1 MHLLLFNLL
10 ITLVLCPYLHAID
23 RHVRAEATGANNGTS
38 WTDAWTS
45 FPSSTLYD
53 REDTIYVAAGSYGTP
68 SLNKPVS
75 GTTIITIVRATV
87 SDHGSAVGWLD
98 SYASGQAIFDQI
110 SIGTGYYII
119 SGERRDENNWLD
131 LDAYGFRVNTPSSF
145 SAANSYGVWSEYGK
159 NSTISYVAT
168 DGSARTDSA
177 KGMKWGGTLGTT
189 TLAENITISRCIFAN
204 THDDGMK
211 MVNALNCTIE
221 LTHFGPKL
229 TSPSGLHGDMIEIN
243 NTSNI
248 IFRNNSCSY
257 LGDGLHFGINGSS
270 SNGWDIFGN
279 VFRDSG
285 GSQFKV
291 QSATTAGKIQNIR
304 VYNNT
309 LYNVKGFSLYSSGSL
324 FDHSPNFNIKNT
336 LYRNMISG
344 SISGETNIT
353 VTTDPFVNVNARNFR
368 LNASASQVIDNGI
381 VLGTTY
387 NTDLDGTNRGSG
399 LGWDVGAFEYN
410 AGTPVVE
417 TVVPVLTAA
426 SVNTT
431 GDVLSLVFSESVIN
445 VIASHYT
452 LDGATLSNATGS
464 GTTWNLTIS
473 PAIIANSVNTL
484 SYVSGA
490 GRTSD
495 VAGNLLESFSSSPV
509 TNYSLVTPVKAT
521 RKGRNNTGIIR

>member
-1 MHLLLFNLL
+1 
-10 ITLVLCPYLHAID
+10 
-23 RHVRAEATGANNGTS
+23 
-38 WTDAWTS
+38 
-45 FPSSTLYD
+45 
-53 REDTIYVAAGSYGTP
+53 
-68 SLNKPVS
+68 
-75 GTTIITIVRATV
+75 
-87 SDHGSAVGWLD
+87 
-98 SYASGQAIFDQI
+98 
-110 SIGTGYYII
+110 
-119 SGERRDENNWLD
+119 
-131 LDAYGFRVNTPSSF
+131 
-145 SAANSYGVWSEYGK
+145 
-159 NSTISYVAT
+159 
-168 DGSARTDSA
+168 
-177 KGMKWGGTLGTT
+177 
-189 TLAENITISRCIFAN
+189 
-204 THDDGMK
+204 
-211 MVNALNCTIE
+211 
-221 LTHFGPKL
+221 
-229 TSPSGLHGDMIEIN
+229 MIEIH

-344 SISGETNIT
+344 SISGATNIT

>member
-1 MHLLLFNLL
+1 MRSLLFNLIIFIL
-10 ITLVLCPYLHAID
+10 LCPYLHAID

-45 FPSSTLYD
+45 FPSSAQYE
-53 REDTIYVAAGSYGTP
+53 RGDTIYVAAGSYGTP
-68 SLNKPVS
+68 SLNKTVS
-75 GTTIITIVRATV
+75 GTTTITILRATV
-87 SDHGSAVGWLD
+87 TDHGSAIGWLD

-110 SIGTGYYII
+110 AISTGYYII

-145 SAANSYGVWSEYGK
+145 SAASAYGIWVEYGK
-159 NSTISYVAT
+159 NSSISYVAT
-168 DGSARTDSA
+168 DGSARTDAA
-177 KGMKWGGTLGTT
+177 KGMKWGSTLGTA
-189 TLAENITISRCIFAN
+189 TLAENITVSRCIFAN

-221 LTHFGPKL
+221 LSHFGPKL

-243 NTSNI
+243 NTTNI
-248 IFRNNSCSY
+248 NFRNNHCAY
-257 LGDGLHFGINGSS
+257 LGDCLHFGINGSS
-270 SNGWDIFGN
+270 ANGWDIFGN

-291 QSATTAGKIQNIR
+291 QSAATAGKVQNIR

-309 LYNVKGFSLYSSGSL
+309 LYNVKGFTLYSSGSL
-324 FDHSPNFNIKNT
+324 VDHSPNFDIKNT
-336 LYRNMISG
+336 LYRNMISS
-344 SISGETNIT
+344 SISGATNIT
-353 VTTDPFVNVNARNFR
+353 ATTDPFVDVNARNFR
-368 LNASASQVIDNGI
+368 LNSSASQVIDKG
-381 VLGTTY
+381 VALGTIY
-387 NTDLDGTNRGSG
+387 NTDLDGNTRGSG

-410 AGTPVVE
+410 AGAPVVE
-417 TVVPVLTAA
+417 TVVPTLVTASIDA
-426 SVNTT
+426 T
-431 GDVLSLVFSESVIN
+431 GTVLSLVFSESVIN
-445 VIASHYT
+445 VVSSHYT
-452 LDGATLSNATGS
+452 LIGSTLSNASGS

-473 PAIIANSVNTL
+473 PAIIVNSVNTL

-495 VAGNLLESFSSSPV
+495 VTGNLLGSFSSSPV
-509 TNYSLVTPVKAT
+509 TNYSLSTPPKAT